1 MARIRP
7 TGKEAQFKR
16 HMRQATR
23 RAEVAIRN
31 AARAAHRNERHTVA
45 SHLRAMGVDDTTA
58 TGMASTL
65 RRKIHGPGVKGYALK
80 DGRRRPCVR
89 YTRPQVIAA
98 LVEYQPRKATY
109 KDTRE
114 NLLALAA

>member
-23 RAEVAIRN
+23 RAEVAIRT
-31 AARAAHRNERHTVA
+31 AARAAHRAERATVA
-45 SHLRAMGVDDTTA
+45 SHLRAMGADETTA
-58 TGMASTL
+58 SGMANTL
-65 RRKIHGPGVKGYALK
+65 RKKIHGRGIKGYALK
-80 DGRRRPCVR
+80 DGRRRPCTR
-89 YTRPQVIAA
+89 YTRTQVLVA
-98 LVEYQPRKATY
+98 LIEYQPRKATY

>member
-1 MARIRP
+1 MPRP
-7 TGKEAQFKR
+7 TPAQAR
-16 HMRQATR
+16 TYRLARQTRRRALVATR
-23 RAEVAIRN
+23 T
-31 AARAAHRNERHTVA
+31 AAKAAHRAERHTIA
-45 SHLRAMGVDDTTA
+45 SHLRTMGVDEATA
-58 TGMASTL
+58 AGMASTL